1 MSIRHLAFVIAI
13 SAFAL
18 PAAHAAEPGDAT
30 PAQPAAAATPMG
42 CAKIARHDHGAERGT
57 PAPMMSAGCPM
68 AAEAAAGKTSTRAK
82 PKKAGH
88 DHARV
93 HKLM

>member
-1 MSIRHLAFVIAI
+1 MSIRYLAFVIAI

-18 PAAHAAEPGDAT
+18 PAAHAADPGDAP
-30 PAQPAAAATPMG
+30 PAQPAAAAMPMD
-42 CAKIARHDHGAERGT
+42 CAKMARHDHGAERGT
-57 PAPMMSAGCPM
+57 PGPAMSAGCPM
-68 AAEAAAGKTSTRAK
+68 ASGAAPGKTSTRAK
-82 PKKAGH
+82 PKNAGH

>member
-18 PAAHAAEPGDAT
+18 PAAYAADPGDT
-30 PAQPAAAATPMG
+30 PPTQPAAAAMSTD
-42 CAKIARHDHGAERGT
+42 CARMMRHDHGAERGT

-68 AAEAAAGKTSTRAK
+68 ATAAVSGKTGTKAK